1 MTARTLLAAA
11 AALALAASAHA
22 QKAPS
27 IKDFPEVTDTS
38 FKEANGN
45 SVLQISLVIPAPR
58 GAVWDQVT
66 TTEGYL
72 RWATP
77 MAKIDFGVGG
87 MIEASYD
94 AKAKLGDP
102 DNIRNRIVGYV
113 PGRWLALKNEQ
124 APHDLPD
131 REEFKQVVTIME
143 FEDAGPGATRVTLT
157 GVGYKP
163 EPAYQELLQHFGWGN
178 AYTLMKLKQS
188 FTKGPIDWKAAAA
201 RAEAKAASD
210 KVAPG
215 ADPNG
220 KTDGSR

>member
-1 MTARTLLAAA
+1 VNAATLLTAAT
-11 AALALAASAHA
+11 ALMLSTTATLA
-22 QKAPS
+22 QTPRAPS

-38 FKEANGN
+38 FKEPNGD
-45 SVLQISLVIPAPR
+45 SVLQIAVTIPAPR
-58 GAVWDQVT
+58 QKVWEQLT
-66 TTEGYL
+66 TSEGYV

-77 MAKIDFGVGG
+77 VAKIDFGVGG

-94 AKAKLGDP
+94 ASAKIGDP
-102 DNIRNRIVGYV
+102 DNIRNRIIGYV

-131 REEFKQVVTIME
+131 REEFKRVVTMME
-143 FEDAGPGATRVTLT
+143 LEDAGPGATKVTLT

-163 EPAYQELLQHFGWGN
+163 EPAYQDLLQHFGWGN

-188 FTKGPIDWKAAAA
+188 FTNGPINWKAAAA
-201 RAEAKAASD
+201 RADAQAASD

-215 ADPNG
+215 GAER
-220 KTDGSR
+220 SR